1 MFRENNVRNS
11 VAVRMEQVCKS
22 FGSVGAVQGLD
33 LVVPGGRI
41 YGVLGPNGAG
51 KTTAIRMLMDI
62 IAPDDG
68 RIEVLE
74 TTALSRIK
82 DRVGYLPEERGLYRK
97 MRVVDTLRY
106 FGTIKN
112 VSRQRLREIVT
123 QRLGAVGL
131 GEWASRRVD
140 ELSKG
145 MQQKLQFVAATIA
158 DPDLLILDEPFS
170 GLDPVILE
178 ALMQQIRSMR
188 EEGKTILL
196 STHVMEQAERLCDS
210 VMLIHKGRKVLD
222 GSLAD
227 VLGKANPRNILLE
240 TESDPPDLNRFSFVE
255 STEQRDQHQEV
266 RLVQGADP
274 QELLAAL
281 VDRCRILRFEVKRP
295 TLHEVFLASVG
306 EESNSAMSALGSGGQ
321 T

>member
-1 MFRENNVRNS
+1 VRDNI
-11 VAVRMEQVCKS
+11 AVRLEQVCKS
-22 FGSVGAVQGLD
+22 FGSVRAVQGLD

-68 RIEVLE
+68 RIEVLG

-97 MRVVDTLRY
+97 MQVGDTLRY
-106 FGTIKN
+106 FGMIKN
-112 VSRQRLREIVT
+112 VPRQRLHAIVAQRLRE
-123 QRLGAVGL
+123 AGL
-131 GEWASRRVD
+131 GEWASRRAD

-145 MQQKLQFVAATIA
+145 MQQKLQFLVATIA

-170 GLDPVILE
+170 GLDPVNLE
-178 ALMQQIRSMR
+178 AMMQQILRMR
-188 EEGKTILL
+188 EGGSTILL

-210 VMLIHKGRKVLD
+210 VMLIHQGRKVLD
-222 GSLAD
+222 GSLVD
-227 VLGKANPRNILLE
+227 VLGKADPRNIILE
-240 TESDPPDLNRFSFVE
+240 TEGDPPDLSGFSFVD
-255 STEQRDQHQEV
+255 STQNRDRHQEI
-266 RLVQGADP
+266 RLAQGADP

-281 VDRCRILRFEVKRP
+281 VGRCRILRFEVKRP

-306 EESNSAMSALGSGGQ
+306 EESNSPMPAIGSGGQ
-321 T
+321 A